1 MAKKTN
7 NEIKDLFNKC
17 RGDKPRAADLDAF
30 SLALRNDPETLE
42 ELGNLTT
49 TNYLTMVDA
58 MAQPA
63 SQEILRAYIPKLKKD
78 LMYKG
83 APRVVQLAIDGVVLA
98 WLRWQEHE
106 SLYTAKTQHNMPIEE
121 AAFWER
127 RLSASQSRY
136 LKAVTTLARVQKLA
150 RNDPAFQVNIALEG
164 SQQVNIARNYNGG
177 DQENI
182 DNGGDVIEGEVKTNQ
197 TISLLEGKQN
207 GKTNE

>member
-17 RGDKPRAADLDAF
+17 RGDKPRAEDLDAF
-30 SLALRNDPETLE
+30 SLALRDDPDTLE
-42 ELGNLTT
+42 ELGDLTR
-49 TNYLTMVDA
+49 TNYLKLIDDMSH
-58 MAQPA
+58 PA
-63 SQEILRAYIPKLKKD
+63 TERILQAYIPKLKKD
-78 LMYKG
+78 LMYNQ

-106 SLYTAKTQHNMPIEE
+106 SLYTAKTRHNMPIEE

-136 LKAVTTLARVQKLA
+136 LKAVTTLARVQRLA

-164 SQQVNIARNYNGG
+164 SQQVNIAGNYNGG
-177 DQENI
+177 DQEKI
-182 DNGGDVIEGEVKTNQ
+182 DNGGDVIEGEIKTNQ

-207 GKTNE
+207 GKTNK